1 MVMIRFSPEWEEKL
15 RSGEKTQT
23 IRRMPSYQHL
33 RVGDRID
40 CWITERREDMRWS
53 IPVRRVATGIVVEI
67 IEDVPFSELLCDE
80 IAQQDGFQDP
90 AEMCNWFYEQYGKQA
105 VSSQKFRIIRW
116 KPVETRREEV
126 IE

>member
-40 CWITERREDMRWS
+40 CCITERRE
-53 IPVRRVATGIVVEI
+53 VRRVATGIVVEI

-90 AEMCNWFYEQYGKQA
+90 AEMCNWFYEHYGKQA
-105 VSSQKFRIIRW
+105 VSNQKFRIIRW
-116 KPVETRREEV
+116 EPVETKREEV